1 MSTATAFNGVG
12 VVEVKYVTWG
22 EAIKLC
28 YRLAKEVAD
37 SGYRPDVIVSI
48 MRGGVVPALVVS
60 DILNVDSFY
69 ALRVKHWGIAEEVYS
84 VPVVEQLP
92 QGKIEGKRVLVVDE
106 VADTGKT
113 LDVAV
118 KELLKLRPAEVRSA
132 VLHLKPSSVVI
143 PDYFADKLDRWV
155 WIFYPWS
162 IVETLVAL
170 AYRELGSRK
179 VSEEELLRTSVA
191 LARKLGV
198 KAPVSRILRM
208 SLRYYLSS
216 QDLERPS
223 ST

>member
-1 MSTATAFNGVG
+1 LSKNIAFNGVG
-12 VVEVKYVTWG
+12 VVEVRYVTWG

-28 YRLAKEVAD
+28 YKLAKEVVD
-37 SGYRPDVIVSI
+37 SGYKPDVIVSI
-48 MRGGVVPALVVS
+48 MRGGVVPALIVS

-92 QGKIEGKRVLVVDE
+92 QGKIEGKKVLVVDE

-118 KELLKLRPAEVRSA
+118 KELLKLGPAEVRSA
-132 VLHLKPSSVVI
+132 VLHLKPNSVII
-143 PDYFADKLDRWV
+143 PDYFAERLNRWV

-179 VSEEELLRTSVA
+179 VSEEELLKTSIA

-198 KAPVSRILRM
+198 RAPISRILKM
-208 SLRYYLSS
+208 SLRYYLGS
-216 QDLERPS
+216 QEPK
-223 ST
+223 

>member
-1 MSTATAFNGVG
+1 MSKNIAFNGVG
-12 VVEVKYVTWG
+12 VVEVRYVTWG
-22 EAIKLC
+22 EAIRLC
-28 YRLAKEVAD
+28 YKLAKEVVD
-37 SGYRPDVIVSI
+37 SGYKPDVIVSI
-48 MRGGVVPALVVS
+48 MRGGVVPALIVS

-92 QGKIEGKRVLVVDE
+92 QGKIEGKKVLVVDE

-118 KELLKLRPAEVRSA
+118 KELLKLGPAEVRSA
-132 VLHLKPSSVVI
+132 VLHLKPNSVII
-143 PDYFADKLDRWV
+143 PDYFAERLNRWV

-179 VSEEELLRTSVA
+179 VSEEELLKTSIA

-198 KAPVSRILRM
+198 RAPISRILKM
-208 SLRYYLSS
+208 SLRYYLGS
-216 QDLERPS
+216 QEPK
-223 ST
+223 

>member
-1 MSTATAFNGVG
+1 MSKNIAFNGVG
-12 VVEVKYVTWG
+12 VVEVRYVTWG

-28 YRLAKEVAD
+28 YKLAKEVVD
-37 SGYRPDVIVSI
+37 SGYKPDVIVSI
-48 MRGGVVPALVVS
+48 MRGGVVPALIVS

-92 QGKIEGKRVLVVDE
+92 QGKIEGKKVLVVDE

-118 KELLKLRPAEVRSA
+118 KELLKLGPAEVRSA
-132 VLHLKPSSVVI
+132 VLHLKPNSVII
-143 PDYFADKLDRWV
+143 PDYFAERLNRWV

-179 VSEEELLRTSVA
+179 VSEEELLKTSIA

-198 KAPVSRILRM
+198 RAPISRILKM
-208 SLRYYLSS
+208 SLRYYLGS
-216 QDLERPS
+216 QEPK
-223 ST
+223 

>member
-1 MSTATAFNGVG
+1 MSKNIAFNGVG
-12 VVEVKYVTWG
+12 VVEVRYVTWG
-22 EAIKLC
+22 EAIRLC
-28 YRLAKEVAD
+28 YKLAKEVVD
-37 SGYRPDVIVSI
+37 SGYKPDVIVSI
-48 MRGGVVPALVVS
+48 MRGGVVPALIVS

-92 QGKIEGKRVLVVDE
+92 QGKIEGKKVLVVDE

-118 KELLKLRPAEVRSA
+118 KELLKLGPAEVRSA
-132 VLHLKPSSVVI
+132 VLHLKPNSVII
-143 PDYFADKLDRWV
+143 PDYFAERLDRWV

-179 VSEEELLRTSVA
+179 VSEEELLKTSIA

-198 KAPVSRILRM
+198 RAPISRILKM
-208 SLRYYLSS
+208 SLRYYLGS
-216 QDLERPS
+216 QEPK
-223 ST
+223 